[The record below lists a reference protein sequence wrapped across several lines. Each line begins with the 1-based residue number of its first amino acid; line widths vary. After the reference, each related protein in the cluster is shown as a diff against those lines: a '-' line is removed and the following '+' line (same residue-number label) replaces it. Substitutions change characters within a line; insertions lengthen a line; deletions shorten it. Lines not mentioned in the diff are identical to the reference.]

1 MTKKI
6 TGNEPTPRQFV
17 KDMLPDHYE
26 VREVTTGIIRC
37 KSSEGI
43 ESGVEW
49 ADFMN
54 AIKKFFGDAFKE
66 VYHSTCTNHV
76 NFALYYD
83 YMKLH
88 NLDYKEDGSHELAD
102 YNAWKKEGDK

>member
-1 MTKKI
+1 MTRKI
-6 TGNEPTPRQFV
+6 TSNDPTPRQFV
-17 KDMLPDHYE
+17 KDMLPDHYDVKE
-26 VREVTTGIIRC
+26 TTTGIIRC

-54 AIKKFFGDAFKE
+54 AIKKYFGESFKE

-76 NFALYYD
+76 NFTVYYSYTKLYNI
-83 YMKLH
+83 H
-88 NLDYKEDGSHELAD
+88 PTEDGKHELSR
-102 YNAWKKEGDK
+102 KH